1 MDINTAVISLDRLRE
16 LELAEKKLQLP
27 RSKTIITITKHWRD
41 VFRVDTDDE
50 CDEILAYRIK
60 DQEHRIENLLDE
72 IKSLKKEF
80 DKVEKLNYWGFC
92 EWRKLTKLN

>member
-1 MDINTAVISLDRLRE
+1 MKNMF
-16 LELAEKKLQLP
+16 
-27 RSKTIITITKHWRD
+27 ITITKHWRD

>member
-80 DKVEKLNYWGFC
+80 DKVEKLNYWDFC
-92 EWRKLTKLN
+92 